1 MKSRLATSI
10 RCSFLYMNLGGAHSG
25 LHVTGGNRNG
35 YSRGAKCSC
44 RQFGRSAKSDSSR
57 LRRVG

>member
-1 MKSRLATSI
+1 MKLAT
-10 RCSFLYMNLGGAHSG
+10 YMNLGGAHSG

-35 YSRGAKCSC
+35 CSLGAKCSC

>member
-10 RCSFLYMNLGGAHSG
+10 FDGFLYMNLGAHSG
-25 LHVTGGNRNG
+25 LQVTGGNRNG
-35 YSRGAKCSC
+35 CSRGAKCSC
-44 RQFGRSAKSDSSR
+44 SQFGRSAKSDSSR